1 MAAELAAVRDLET
14 DGEALLLWESRN
26 PCVVLPRSGLAADSV
41 VNGSPL
47 PVLRRA
53 SGGGAVVLGP
63 GCLNYAL
70 ALSLERRPALLDV
83 EDSYR
88 ALLGALAERLPVSG
102 VRPLGSDLALGD
114 RKFAGHAQKRSRGA
128 LLHHGAIL
136 YDFDLALVSQVLRE
150 PQRQPHYRRGRTHAD
165 FLVNLPLPR
174 AALLECFQQWACRQL
189 SPLSAAS

>member
-1 MAAELAAVRDLET
+1 MAALRALEC

-26 PCVVLPRSGLAADSV
+26 PCVVLPRSGSAADSV
-41 VNGSPL
+41 VKGSPL

-70 ALSLERRPALLDV
+70 VLSLERRPVLLDV

-88 ALLGALAERLPVSG
+88 ALLGALAESLPVSG

-128 LLHHGAIL
+128 LLHHGTLL
-136 YDFDLALVSQVLRE
+136 YDFDLALVSQALHE

-174 AALLECFQQWACRQL
+174 ETLVERLETWARARL
-189 SPLSAAS
+189 NPLSAAS